1 MILEDHMTDIIN
13 LDDFRKTK
21 KAVDPLTRIERDSK
35 GLTMV
40 LIGSLFEEG
49 YDIQDPDFLFDMEAI
64 LRLLTATLCRQCD
77 IEHKYIKELDDLHV
91 LKDE

>member
-1 MILEDHMTDIIN
+1 MTDIIN

-21 KAVDPLTRIERDSK
+21 KAVDPLTRIKHDSK

-49 YDIQDPDFLFDMEAI
+49 YDIQDPDFLLDMEAI

-91 LKDE
+91 PKSE

>member
-1 MILEDHMTDIIN
+1 MTDIIN
-13 LDDFRKTK
+13 LDDFRKAK
-21 KAVDPLTRIERDSK
+21 EVADPLTRIKRDSK

-40 LIGSLFEEG
+40 LISSLFEEG
-49 YDIQDPDFLFDMEAI
+49 YDIQDPDFLLDMEAI

-91 LKDE
+91 PKSE